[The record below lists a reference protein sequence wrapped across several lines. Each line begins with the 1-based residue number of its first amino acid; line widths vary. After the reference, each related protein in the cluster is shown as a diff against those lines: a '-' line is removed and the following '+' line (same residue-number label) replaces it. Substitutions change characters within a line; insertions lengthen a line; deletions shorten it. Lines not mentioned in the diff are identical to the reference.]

1 MRVADTSAWI
11 EWLID
16 TPVGKKVDPQ
26 LPEESHWIVPTIIQ
40 LELTKW
46 FTREIGEEKADQI
59 IAFTEKCVVVPLTTR
74 IALLAADLSRMHQ
87 LATADAIVYATARE
101 QGADLLTCD
110 SHFKDLPQVVL
121 ISKKEV

>member
-1 MRVADTSAWI
+1 MRVVDTSAWI

-16 TPVGKKVDPQ
+16 TPVGKTVGRQ
-26 LPEESHWIVPTIIQ
+26 LPEESQWVVPTIIQ

-46 FTREIGEEKADQI
+46 LTREIGEQKADQI

-101 QGADLLTCD
+101 YGVDLLTCD
-110 SHFKDLPQVVL
+110 SHFKGLTQIML
-121 ISKKEV
+121 ISKK

>member
-1 MRVADTSAWI
+1 MRVVDTSAWI

-16 TPVGKKVDPQ
+16 TPVGKKVGRQ
-26 LPEESHWIVPTIIQ
+26 LPEESHWVVPTIIQ

-59 IAFTEKCVVVPLTTR
+59 IAFTEQCVVVPLTTG
-74 IALLAADLSRMHQ
+74 IALLAAELSRTHQ

-121 ISKKEV
+121 ISKKHV

>member
-1 MRVADTSAWI
+1 MRVVDTSAWI

-16 TPVGKKVDPQ
+16 TPVGKTVGRQ
-26 LPEESHWIVPTIIQ
+26 LPEVSQWVVPTIIQ

-46 FTREIGEEKADQI
+46 LTREIGEEKADQI

-101 QGADLLTCD
+101 YGADLLTCD
-110 SHFKDLPQVVL
+110 SHFKDLTQIML
-121 ISKKEV
+121 ISKK